1 MSRKATIALLAT
13 VALGM
18 LVPDGVSARGGGG
31 GFHGGGG
38 GFHGGFGAGGFY
50 RGGSFRRDGLHTA
63 RANDG
68 HFRRTAIGG
77 RGFRAGFRD
86 GFRAGLMAGGSRLAM
101 HTTVRNGQRTR
112 VQCLTSDCR
121 LWHSWTE

>member
-18 LVPDGVSARGGGG
+18 LVPAGVSARGG
-31 GFHGGGG
+31 GGGG
-38 GFHGGFGAGGFY
+38 GFHGGFGGGGFHG
-50 RGGSFRRDGLHTA
+50 GGSFGRGGFPAVRSHG
-63 RANDG
+63 G
-68 HFRRTAIGG
+68 HFRGTAIGG

-86 GFRAGLMAGGSRLAM
+86 GFRAGQMAGRSRLAM
-101 HTTVRNGQRTR
+101 RTTVRNGQRTR

>member
-18 LVPDGVSARGGGG
+18 LVPGGVSARGGGG

-38 GFHGGFGAGGFY
+38 GFHGGFGGG
-50 RGGSFRRDGLHTA
+50 GGRFGRDGFHAA
-63 RANDG
+63 RSDGG
-68 HFRRTAIGG
+68 HFRGTAIGG
-77 RGFRAGFRD
+77 RGFQAGFRD
-86 GFRAGLMAGGSRLAM
+86 GFRAGLMAGRSRLAM
-101 HTTVRNGQRTR
+101 RTTVRNGQRTR